1 MDAQISGTKTLLA
14 QQTAINFSEQANNVK
29 LFSYHAGNNSFNNVV
44 LHEVSLEEEI
54 VPLELVELADGKTI
68 NELIAEYKDKDK
80 SLVFFNAIYV
90 EGNKKMVAGFR

>member
-29 LFSYHAGNNSFNNVV
+29 LFSYHAGNEPFNNVV
-44 LHEVSLEEEI
+44 LHEVSLAEEI
-54 VPLELVELADGKTI
+54 IPLELVELSEDKTI
-68 NELIAEYKDKDK
+68 NKLVATYKEKNK
-80 SLVFFNAIYV
+80 SLLFFNAIYV